1 MALFLDSANI
11 DDVRQ
16 ALQLGFVAGVTTN
29 PALMAKAGRP
39 AREVIQDILDLTTGP
54 VFYQVTA
61 GEVAARA
68 DQARSIARLASNRV
82 VVKIPATTENLALA
96 AHLKTEGISCAITA
110 VASPAQ
116 VYLAALAGAFYA
128 AVYVNRLTR
137 QLGDGI
143 RIVRECVAVAGT
155 GPLHILAASLKS
167 VDEVIA
173 TLLTGV
179 PDITLPLDLILQL
192 GEHELSRKAIEE
204 FAAYSKQPATE

>member
-11 DDVRQ
+11 DDVQQ
-16 ALQLGFVAGVTTN
+16 AVRLGLVAGVTTN
-29 PALMAKAGRP
+29 PTLMAKTGRR
-39 AREVIQDILDLTTGP
+39 ARDVIQDILALTTGP

-61 GEVAARA
+61 GETA
-68 DQARSIARLASNRV
+68 ARLAQAHSMARLAPDRV
-82 VVKIPATTENLALA
+82 VIKIPATTENLALA
-96 AHLKTEGISCAITA
+96 AHLKGEGVSCAITA

-116 VYLAALAGAFYA
+116 VYLASLAGATYA

-143 RIVRECVAVAGT
+143 QVVRECVAIART
-155 GPLHILAASLKS
+155 NPIRILAASLKS
-167 VDEVIA
+167 VEEVVA

-179 PDITLPLDLILQL
+179 SDITIPLELILRL

-204 FAAYSKQPATE
+204 FAAYTEQPSAG